1 MANIDWSAPA
11 ASVALSSVFSFLN
24 CPKNSISWIAF
35 RSASKI
41 AFVYLNQLLL
51 ILNIF
56 DRFII

>member
-11 ASVALSSVFSFLN
+11 ASVGLSSVFSFLN
-24 CPKNSISWIAF
+24 CPKNSICWIAF

-51 ILNIF
+51 ILNDF
-56 DRFII
+56 W